1 MKKTHILTAVTAVAL
16 LVVASCSNEPVTDN
30 SDDAQA
36 EELAEAA
43 PVTLPPAIKATTTY
57 RCKDNSVV
65 YVSFLAD
72 DMTAMVRL
80 KQGGAPLATLKAPA
94 AGQPFVADGFSL
106 TGSGDT
112 ITYSSPD
119 TKSQSCKA

>member
-1 MKKTHILTAVTAVAL
+1 MNKTHVLTAATAGAL

-30 SDDAQA
+30 SVDAQA

-43 PVTLPPAIKATTTY
+43 PMTLPPAIKATTTY

-65 YVSFLAD
+65 YVTFLAD
-72 DMTAMVRL
+72 DITTLVR
-80 KQGGAPLATLKAPA
+80 KEQGGAPLATLKAPA
-94 AGQPFVADGFSL
+94 TGQPFVADGFSL
-106 TGSGDT
+106 TDSGDT

-119 TKSQSCKA
+119 AKSQSCNA

>member
-1 MKKTHILTAVTAVAL
+1 MKKTHILTAATAGAL
-16 LVVASCSNEPVTDN
+16 FVVASCSNEPVTDN
-30 SDDAQA
+30 SVDAQA
-36 EELAEAA
+36 EELA
-43 PVTLPPAIKATTTY
+43 VTLPPAIKVTTTY
-57 RCKDNSVV
+57 RCKDNSLV

-72 DMTAMVRL
+72 DLTAMVR
-80 KQGGAPLATLKAPA
+80 KEQGGAPLATLKAPA

-119 TKSQSCKA
+119 AKSQSCKA